1 MNKLMM
7 MLHCGSMPRYMA
19 EAGGAGGGG
28 EGGSGG
34 AAGAGGE
41 GAAGGEGKPGE
52 GAAGGEGKP
61 GEGKPGEGGEGGE
74 GKPGTIQSA
83 IAKKVGEGGEGKPGE
98 GKPGEGGEGKP
109 GEGGEGKPKEF
120 TDDDFEKG
128 IVTSEAVKKAAG
140 VEGMELSSEIIKGML
155 PTIRKVGLN
164 PEQANELANEL
175 AMQQIAVAKAQAE
188 ARAADIKQMNE
199 EAMKIYP
206 DKQSWDAIGD
216 GVKFA
221 FKPDGV
227 MYNTI
232 LSSELGSDPEFLALM
247 KWVGER
253 VAKDRLAGAPGS
265 GGEKPVSYE
274 KALMG

>member
-28 EGGSGG
+28 APSDPP
-34 AAGAGGE
+34 ADPKDPPADPKDPPKDPPADP
-41 GAAGGEGKPGE
+41 KDP
-52 GAAGGEGKP
+52 
-61 GEGKPGEGGEGGE
+61 
-74 GKPGTIQSA
+74 
-83 IAKKVGEGGEGKPGE
+83 
-98 GKPGEGGEGKP
+98 
-109 GEGGEGKPKEF
+109 PKEF

-175 AMQQIAVAKAQAE
+175 AMQQIAVAKSQAE

-216 GVKFA
+216 GFKFA
-221 FKPDGV
+221 FKPGST
-227 MYNTI
+227 MYNTV
-232 LSSELGSDPEFLALM
+232 LGSELGSDPEFLALM

-265 GGEKPVSYE
+265 GGDKPVSYE